1 LKIKID
7 QYVINQKRNYVN
19 TVPDKILEKAR
30 TSKLAEAAKG
40 VSVESNTAETR
51 KKRTKENNY
60 TEASRD
66 YRYIYPDFLS
76 DPVYYYRDKIKEKLE
91 RQDMINRRKQI
102 SIPEFYPGKNSLSIY
117 ANYLMVNNRLLKDR
131 LWR

>member
-1 LKIKID
+1 MKIKID

-40 VSVESNTAETR
+40 VSVESNTAETG
-51 KKRTKENNY
+51 KKWTKENNY

-102 SIPEFYPGKNSLSIY
+102 NIPEFYPGKISL
-117 ANYLMVNNRLLKDR
+117 
-131 LWR
+131 